1 MPYPFDSDL
10 PPNIEE
16 GTRRSE
22 YSGSGRSL
30 DPATGQDAPG
40 QGATQRTP
48 EDPDPFFD
56 DVGKRRLWW
65 NMAFV
70 GLKIYVDDGMSE
82 GPTFHSCI
90 IHPQPAWGHK
100 KTEDIPD
107 QTVGLGVTK
116 FYAKATLSQS
126 TVSMGCQ
133 QTIVGGGCIV
143 GYRFGLEEVEL
154 WKEVGEDQ
162 PEDEKLTK
170 YKLLGEVHVTDD
182 GDGPQITEYWWRVNH
197 IFNWTYYGWT
207 VIQNAADQSSC
218 ISLPPDIVTPPE

>member
-1 MPYPFDSDL
+1 MSYPFDSDL

-48 EDPDPFFD
+48 EDPDNFFD
-56 DVGKRRLWW
+56 DVGTRRLWW
-65 NMAFV
+65 NMYFN

-82 GPTFHSCI
+82 GPTFQSCS

-116 FYAKATLSQS
+116 FYAKATLSES
-126 TVSMGCQ
+126 TVSMGCFE
-133 QTIVGGGCIV
+133 TVNAGGCLV

-154 WKEVGEDQ
+154 HKEVGEDQ
-162 PEDEKLTK
+162 PDDTTTEK

-207 VIQNAADQSSC
+207 VVQDAADQDSC
-218 ISLPPDIVTPPE
+218 TSLPPDIVEVG

>member
-1 MPYPFDSDL
+1 MSYPFESDL

-48 EDPDPFFD
+48 EDPDPFFG
-56 DVGKRRLWW
+56 DVGTRRLWW
-65 NMAFV
+65 NMAYHK
-70 GLKIYVDDGMSE
+70 LKIYVDDGMSE
-82 GPTFHSCI
+82 GPDFGTCI

-100 KTEDIPD
+100 KTKDIPD

-126 TVSMGCQ
+126 TVSMGCFPTAGDGQ
-133 QTIVGGGCIV
+133 KGCLE

-154 WKEVGEDQ
+154 HKELGEDQ
-162 PEDEKLTK
+162 PEDEKLVK

-207 VIQNAADQSSC
+207 TVVNGSSGPGGC
-218 ISLPPDIVTPPE
+218 SSLPPDIVA